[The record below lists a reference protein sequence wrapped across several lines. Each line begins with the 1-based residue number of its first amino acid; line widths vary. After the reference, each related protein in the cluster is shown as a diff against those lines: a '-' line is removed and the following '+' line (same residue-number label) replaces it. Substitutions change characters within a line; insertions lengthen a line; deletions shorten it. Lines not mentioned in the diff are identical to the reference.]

1 MELAYAQIFAWL
13 ARIASVLIP
22 ISGFLMVVPIF
33 GNRMVTGRVKLSL
46 LLSIALVMAP
56 LMPASAMPATLSLSL
71 FLDTAWLML
80 VGIGLGFATLVFF
93 QIFVIAGQ
101 FLGMQMGLGFAAMVD
116 PGNGIAVTVWS
127 QFFLMLVTLV
137 YLALNGHLVTLEVLL
152 FALRDRPELLN
163 LSLSGFAHEL
173 ASLGGW
179 MFLGGALVALPA
191 VCALLIVNLAFGVMS
206 RSAPQLNVFALG
218 FPFSLV
224 FGLVVIWMSL
234 KGWMPQF
241 ERLAAA
247 LLLYLESWVG

>member
-1 MELAYAQIFAWL
+1 MTIAYADLFRWL
-13 ARIASVLIP
+13 ASMANLLVP
-22 ISGFLMVVPIF
+22 IGGFLMVVPVF
-33 GNRMVTGRVKLSL
+33 GNRMVPARVKLCAVLAISL
-46 LLSIALVMAP
+46 AMAP
-56 LMPASAMPATLSLSL
+56 LTPAAAPPVFGLPL
-71 FLDTAWLML
+71 FLEVGWLLL
-80 VGIGLGFATLVFF
+80 VGIGLGFATLLFF

-163 LSLSGFAHEL
+163 LSFSDFAGEL
-173 ASLGGW
+173 GMLGGW
-179 MFLGGALVALPA
+179 MFLGGAMVALPA

-224 FGLVVIWMSL
+224 FGLVVIWMAL
-234 KGWMPQF
+234 GGFLPQF
-241 ERLAAA
+241 ERLAGT
-247 LLLYLESWVG
+247 LLDYLQGWVG